1 MFVVLYWYVLHI
13 ECGQRDNCLT
23 KNVGSRRN
31 MSKSYEPNGPKEP
44 LDLEGRIFRH
54 AQTENQFDDGV
65 QTAPTLDGMVTLNTS
80 PNTRRRYSMSVKIAA
95 TDHTRRQFANTYHQ
109 VPHVGWAST
118 VLLTCS
124 GMCRYALGRQS
135 HEDSGHIN
143 GVFDPTVDKAVNLI
157 DSEMTVARELTEDF
171 VTVIVAG
178 VGTGS
183 NILQATGTV
192 PDPSSSTD
200 HLHAARHDPLIL
212 PRAERPAPDHRL
224 DEIAEDGEDEEKEQ
238 ALSLNYI
245 ITEGLVVADA
255 RPAYRHDLS
264 KVCRGV
270 NLWPALSK
278 SAAEERAAKEKA
290 ARHQKNIGIP
300 AKSHYHETS
309 KPPNPDLPGSQVSL
323 NSANHIKRYMHI
335 YVSKLAS
342 YRSENCS
349 SLTFL

>member
-1 MFVVLYWYVLHI
+1 
-13 ECGQRDNCLT
+13 
-23 KNVGSRRN
+23 

-171 VTVIVAG
+171 VTEEDPDKEKPKREELDSQI
-178 VGTGS
+178 
-183 NILQATGTV
+183 QANHG
-192 PDPSSSTD
+192 
-200 HLHAARHDPLIL
+200 
-212 PRAERPAPDHRL
+212 RL

-264 KVCRGV
+264 KFVEVSIYGLRSASQLQKREQQKRRLQDIKVWIRRKGDTMR
-270 NLWPALSK
+270 LWAVTRK
-278 SAAEERAAKEKA
+278 
-290 ARHQKNIGIP
+290 HW
-300 AKSHYHETS
+300 
-309 KPPNPDLPGSQVSL
+309 
-323 NSANHIKRYMHI
+323 
-335 YVSKLAS
+335 
-342 YRSENCS
+342 
-349 SLTFL
+349 